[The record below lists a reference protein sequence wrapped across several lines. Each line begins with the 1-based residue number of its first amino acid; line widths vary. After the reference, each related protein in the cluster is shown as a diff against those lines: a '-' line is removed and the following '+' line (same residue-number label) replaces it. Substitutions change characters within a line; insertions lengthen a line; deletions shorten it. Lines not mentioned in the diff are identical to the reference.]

1 MLLQVTTIIVI
12 CINRGGVTA
21 PAVCPNDAQLVV
33 IANATDIPHY
43 LLDSGGRWLEKSDS
57 VNKCFW
63 KEYV

>member
-21 PAVCPNDAQLVV
+21 PAGCPNDAQLVV

-43 LLDSGGRWLEKSDS
+43 LLDSGVGG
-57 VNKCFW
+57 W
-63 KEYV
+63 KKATR